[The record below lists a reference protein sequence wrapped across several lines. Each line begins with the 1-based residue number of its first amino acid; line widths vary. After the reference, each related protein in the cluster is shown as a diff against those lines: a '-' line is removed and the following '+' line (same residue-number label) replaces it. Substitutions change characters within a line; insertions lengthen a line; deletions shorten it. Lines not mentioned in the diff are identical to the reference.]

1 MHPAVVESLSHVRLS
16 AALWATACQASL
28 SFAISQSLLFQ
39 AKYATPPQK
48 KQSLLIKKY
57 DKEDCMSFVET
68 SLSVL
73 DYIHISFPVN
83 VLYKH
88 IISYHLLFTQLI

>member
-1 MHPAVVESLSHVRLS
+1 
-16 AALWATACQASL
+16 
-28 SFAISQSLLFQ
+28 
-39 AKYATPPQK
+39 
-48 KQSLLIKKY
+48 
-57 DKEDCMSFVET
+57 MSFVET

-73 DYIHISFPVN
+73 CDTHISSPVN